1 VESARKGI
9 ATALKVS
16 NPSLR
21 HLASYARIAIHLGK
35 FSPQRCKMAQCT
47 RNKIAQ
53 AGPAALRLL
62 LIVAASLSQPQDLH
76 ARVEES

>member
-1 VESARKGI
+1 VERARYGI
-9 ATALKVS
+9 ATALKMS

-35 FSPQRCKMAQCT
+35 FSPQQRKMAQCT

-53 AGPAALRLL
+53 CGPAALRLL
-62 LIVAASLSQPQDLH
+62 LNLPP
-76 ARVEES
+76 RFP

>member
-16 NPSLR
+16 NPSLG

-35 FSPQRCKMAQCT
+35 FSPQ
-47 RNKIAQ
+47 
-53 AGPAALRLL
+53 LRKWRT
-62 LIVAASLSQPQDLH
+62 
-76 ARVEES
+76 ARAIKLRTARRLR